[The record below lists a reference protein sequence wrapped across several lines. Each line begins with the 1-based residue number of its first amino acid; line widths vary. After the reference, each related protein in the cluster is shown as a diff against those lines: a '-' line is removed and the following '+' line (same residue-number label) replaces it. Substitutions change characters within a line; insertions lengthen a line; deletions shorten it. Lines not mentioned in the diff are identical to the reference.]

1 MARRVPICLFSV
13 MKNVVI
19 AVLVRHRDPVRRAA
33 LRQLSRRASRRRSP
47 RPERSVEGNNM
58 GHRKFND
65 VVGDLNAERRSR
77 IDAIKDD
84 ARADAVAFNLAELRR
99 HRQLTQVEL
108 AERLERAQ
116 ASVSAME
123 TADDNLLSTVRSVVE
138 SMGGRLE
145 LVAVFDDERIAIATR

>member
-1 MARRVPICLFSV
+1 
-13 MKNVVI
+13 
-19 AVLVRHRDPVRRAA
+19 
-33 LRQLSRRASRRRSP
+33 
-47 RPERSVEGNNM
+47 M
-58 GHRKFND
+58 GHRKFID
-65 VVGDLNAERRSR
+65 VVGDINADRRSR

-99 HRQLTQVEL
+99 HRHLTQVEL